1 MSTRF
6 KIQGEFLLFFWGRKS
21 KNFHLVINCLLPW
34 ENPHHPARALGQ
46 EPPTIEVL
54 GMIFFFLSKYDVK
67 DFKITFEKIKKMV
80 KKVHLN
86 DIALA
91 IVLSIPF
98 TITRTEDMKD
108 CQINAINCPNVK
120 YLFSRAWDW
129 IFSIKA
135 LLLTLI
141 FPSSHT

>member
-1 MSTRF
+1 MKKNHPVCLSIVGR
-6 KIQGEFLLFFWGRKS
+6 GEGRKS
-21 KNFHLVINCLLPW
+21 KNLHLVIICLLPW